1 MTDGAPAGGDAGR
14 VLVPIAGP
22 EREAAEERAG
32 RAFWGAR
39 FDRTG
44 RWPTPTDRQW
54 RDFQF
59 ALRVFTGEVK

>member
-1 MTDGAPAGGDAGR
+1 MTKRPAEPAAGH
-14 VLVPIAGP
+14 VLVATSGP

-32 RAFWGAR
+32 RAFWGTR

-59 ALRVFTGEVK
+59 ALRVFTGEIR